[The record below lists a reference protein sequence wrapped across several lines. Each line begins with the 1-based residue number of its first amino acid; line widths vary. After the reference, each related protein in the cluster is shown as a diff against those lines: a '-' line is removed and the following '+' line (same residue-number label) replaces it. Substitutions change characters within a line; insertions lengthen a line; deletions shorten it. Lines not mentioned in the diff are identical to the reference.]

1 MLQNKHFLRKE
12 DFYHELDAVA
22 DDVQGDALPA
32 AQDPH
37 QPLHQPPHLQPLLDP
52 RSRHAGR
59 GQG

>member
-1 MLQNKHFLRKE
+1 MLQNKHFLRRE
-12 DFYHELDAVA
+12 VYVPFAVAVA
-22 DDVQGDALPA
+22 DDVQGDAVSA
-32 AQDPH
+32 AQDSH